1 MQHSEHRDQG
11 DVSTVLCSIS
21 GHIFMLKILQFFKSY
36 FYRELG
42 TVEIAM
48 QHSEVQDQFNISTV
62 LCSILKLYF
71 YVQQLVQFFNYIF
84 LFVSTVRVVEIF
96 VTT

>member
-1 MQHSEHRDQG
+1 M
-11 DVSTVLCSIS
+11 
-21 GHIFMLKILQFFKSY
+21 FKNLQFFKSY
-36 FYRELG
+36 FYREPG